1 MSRKSFK
8 QATTA
13 LLLACGIAF
22 NPASA
27 LAATTSINFAGGLPA
42 GGTAAGGIVVV
53 DGYQF
58 TSVAGSASVQFIG
71 NHWGI
76 NFGYGL
82 STSSYVPFSV
92 SRIDNQLFNLEG
104 FTAFVGNILV
114 GGPTDVELVPF
125 DMNGNELAPVVFS
138 EGQFWTSYT
147 KTGTVAGQDQFSTGS
162 GQSIYGTAVGPLSD
176 LSKLNFTFGGTDHF
190 TAFSFSSV
198 TPPPPPPP
206 ALPLPPPPPISPV
219 SPVPEPETYAMLLA
233 GLGMLGFVARRREQ
247 KAA

>member
-13 LLLACGIAF
+13 LLLTCGIAF

-27 LAATTSINFAGGLPA
+27 LAATTTINFAGGLPA
-42 GGTAAGGIVVV
+42 GGTAAGGVVVV

-58 TSVAGSASVQFIG
+58 ASATGSVSVPFIG

-82 STSSYVPFSV
+82 ATSSYVPFSV
-92 SRIDNQLFNLEG
+92 SRVDNQLFSLEG

-114 GGPTDVELVPF
+114 GGPTDIEITPF
-125 DMNGNELAPVVFS
+125 DMNGNELNPVVFS
-138 EGQFWTSYT
+138 AGQFWTSYT
-147 KTGTVAGQDQFSTGS
+147 KTGTVAGQDQFSTGF
-162 GQSIYGTAVGPLSD
+162 GQSIFGTASGPLSD
-176 LSKLNFTFGGTDHF
+176 LSKLNFTFGGADHF

-198 TPPPPPPP
+198 TPP
-206 ALPLPPPPPISPV
+206 LSPPPPISPA
-219 SPVPEPETYAMLLA
+219 SPVPEPETYAILLA
-233 GLGMLGFVARRREQ
+233 GLGMLGFVARHRKQ